1 MTGHLTALGETV
13 QVNTVLIQGQ
23 IAVSSVA
30 DCGEYLD
37 HNSSPSS
44 PPRGS
49 SLKFNLNGYVLLIQ
63 GWIKYFLNW
72 GWGWILSPLGY
83 LLDGNVNIHMWFT
96 KRDIFFCGVHCIDF
110 SENFVRGHLR
120 WTLFKS
126 NRVWFLGLYTLTSV
140 CIFPIPFFTHFL
152 SC

>member
-44 PPRGS
+44 PP
-49 SLKFNLNGYVLLIQ
+49 
-63 GWIKYFLNW
+63 
-72 GWGWILSPLGY
+72 Y

-96 KRDIFFCGVHCIDF
+96 KSDIFFV
-110 SENFVRGHLR
+110 
-120 WTLFKS
+120 
-126 NRVWFLGLYTLTSV
+126 V
-140 CIFPIPFFTHFL
+140 CIVLTFQKILLGGILDGPFL
-152 SC
+152 SLTGCGFWVFIP